1 MYKGRRKVLLLVNWN
16 HDQRTMLSSCPRLT
30 KLDGRVVEV
39 NFSRVHDKIHA
50 LSLLPGHELYH
61 VDTLEVAKRTISTF
75 GASTTELDEVCAETA
90 ADMSFRH
97 YEYSQLAA
105 RIWCSRLHKI
115 VASTFSAATLQ
126 MHEAGVPLDSSYVRF
141 VVRNASQLDELIR
154 SERDL
159 TNYDYFAVRTL
170 ANSYLLRRPIEAT
183 RNEDETQYR
192 RHLSFTGIMESPQFL
207 LMRVAVAL
215 ALSHLQTSSSSSS
228 PQSDRL
234 NNEAALQIANS
245 TYEALS
251 LKRYTHAT
259 PTLFSAGLRRQ
270 TLASCYLLTISE
282 DSIQGIFETLSRCAF
297 VSQSSG
303 GVGLN
308 ISNVRAS
315 GTPIRSTNGRSGG
328 IVPMIR
334 VFNNVAR
341 YVDQGGGKR
350 PGAFAIYLEP
360 WHADIERFLLLSDKT
375 GTEELI
381 ARDVYTAVWCCDL
394 FMRRVERD
402 EMWSLMCPNL
412 SPGLVDL
419 WGEEFED
426 LYLNYEKEGRYV
438 RQVPAKLI
446 WNTMV
451 RMQLETGMPFLLHKD
466 HINARSNQRHRG
478 TIRGSNLC
486 TEITLHTSAQEV
498 AVCNL
503 ASVSLTPLARDA
515 TREMCP
521 LCKIHE
527 QQQLDSELT
536 IYSYN
541 DDCNICSGGFDFRE
555 LYHIT
560 RLVVRNLDR
569 TIDIMSYPLIEA
581 ERANKLHR
589 PLGIGVQGLAN
600 VFAKLRVPWNSNK
613 ARLLNR
619 RIFETMYRASLHE
632 SCELARVH
640 GMPYLS
646 YTGSPAEK
654 SGLMQ
659 HDLFAEWAH
668 DFSARDDGN
677 RNGINVSKHVYNDED
692 GNWLNTLCPEALTW
706 FELRE
711 QIQEHGLRNSQRLA
725 PMPTASTAQILGN
738 VESIEPLTAN
748 FFSRRVQSGE
758 FVVVNRYLVD
768 DLIRLDMWNDEV
780 RQAII
785 KARGS
790 VQDIDLPHRL
800 REVYKTVW
808 ELPQRLLVDLCAAR
822 QPFIDQSQ
830 SLNLYF
836 AVPSYKRLTNAHF
849 YAWRNGL
856 KTGMYYLRTRP
867 AVDPIQFTVAPSK
880 IECEACQ
887 A

>member
-1 MYKGRRKVLLLVNWN
+1 M
-16 HDQRTMLSSCPRLT
+16 SACPRLT
-30 KLDGRVVEV
+30 KLDGRVVDV
-39 NFSRVHDKIHA
+39 NLSRIHDKIRS
-50 LSLLPGHELYH
+50 LSLLPGYELLH

-75 GASTTELDEVCAETA
+75 GATTTELDEVAAETA
-90 ADMSFRH
+90 ADMAFRH
-97 YEYSQLAA
+97 YEYSHLAA
-105 RIWCSRLHKI
+105 RIWCSRLHKLI
-115 VASTFSAATLQ
+115 PSSFSAATLR
-126 MHEAGVPLDSSYVRF
+126 MHERGVPLDEKYVRF
-141 VVRNASQLDELIR
+141 VVRNASQLDELVR
-154 SERDL
+154 PERDL
-159 TNYDYFAVRTL
+159 TSYDYFAVRTL
-170 ANSYLLRRPIEAT
+170 ANSYLLTQPLDLT
-183 RNEDETQYR
+183 RDETSTDTQYR
-192 RHLSFTGIMESPQFL
+192 RHLSFDGLMETPQYL

-215 ALSHLQTSSSSSS
+215 SLAELLPKADNTQAETGT
-228 PQSDRL
+228 QLLSDRL
-234 NNEAALQIANS
+234 INEMALRVANS

-259 PTLFSAGLRRQ
+259 PTLFTAGLKRQ

-328 IVPMIR
+328 IIPMIR

-350 PGAFAIYLEP
+350 PGAFTIYLEP

-381 ARDVYTAVWCCDL
+381 ARDIYTALWCCDL

-402 EMWSLMCPNL
+402 DTWSLMCPNL
-412 SPGLVDL
+412 SPGLVDS
-419 WGEEFED
+419 WGDEFEK
-426 LYLNYEKEGRYV
+426 LYLEYERTGRFV
-438 RQVPAKLI
+438 RQVPAKKI

-503 ASVSLTPLARDA
+503 ASISLTPLTRDA
-515 TREMCP
+515 TREECK
-521 LCKIHE
+521 LCRTFDQDH
-527 QQQLDSELT
+527 LT
-536 IYSYN
+536 KDFSIYGYR
-541 DDCNICSGGFDFRE
+541 DDCTMCSGGFNFRE

-569 TIDIMSYPLIEA
+569 TIDVMHYPLVEA

-600 VFAKLRVPWNSNK
+600 VFAKLRIPWNSSK
-613 ARLLNR
+613 ASLLNR
-619 RIFETMYRASLHE
+619 RIFETLYRAALHE
-632 SCELARVH
+632 SCDLARVH
-640 GMPYLS
+640 GMPYLT
-646 YTGSPAEK
+646 YALSPAER
-654 SGLMQ
+654 SGMMQ
-659 HDLFAEWAH
+659 HDLFTEWANK
-668 DFSARDDGN
+668 FVR
-677 RNGINVSKHVYNDED
+677 RNDNEAGVDALKNVYDEKEE
-692 GNWLNTLCPEALTW
+692 GAWLTTVCPEAWSWT
-706 FELRE
+706 ELRN
-711 QIQEHGLRNSQRLA
+711 QIEEHGLRNSQRLA

-738 VESIEPLTAN
+738 VESIEPLTTN
-748 FFSRRVQSGE
+748 FFSRRVRSGE
-758 FVVVNRYLVD
+758 FAVVNQYLVD
-768 DLIRLDMWNDEV
+768 DLVRLGLWNEKMQQRIIR
-780 RQAII
+780 
-785 KARGS
+785 ARGS
-790 VQDIDLPHRL
+790 VQNIERLPFRL
-800 REVYKTVW
+800 REVYRTVW
-808 ELPQRLLVDLCAAR
+808 EMPQRLLVDLCAAR
-822 QPFIDQSQ
+822 QPFVDQSQ

-836 AVPSYKRLTNAHF
+836 PVPNFKRLTNAHF
-849 YAWRNGL
+849 YGWRNGL

-867 AVDPIQFTVAPSK
+867 AADPIQFTVAPECSSRT
-880 IECEACQ
+880 ECEACQ